1 MTTQFDNP
9 GSASA
14 LDLHGLI
21 GKLLLLKPSHV
32 EVGVKTVL
40 GEKDAT
46 VADIHVVDGDEE
58 PYIQTFVWPRVLQAQ
73 LRSTVGTGRWVLGR
87 LGQGVAKPGQSPPW
101 RLGDP
106 TDDDRK
112 LAAKYLEALA
122 PTVSAP
128 DNDAPPW

>member
-1 MTTQFDNP
+1 MSEQIDNP

-14 LDLHGLI
+14 LDLHQLI

-46 VADIHVVDGDEE
+46 VCDIHVVDGGEE
-58 PYIQTFVWPRVLQAQ
+58 SHLQTFIWPRVLQAQ
-73 LRSTVGTGRWVLGR
+73 LRSTVGSGRWVLGR
-87 LGQGVAKPGQSPPW
+87 LGQGVAKPGQNAPW
-101 RLGDP
+101 RLADP

-112 LAAKYLEALA
+112 VAAKYLDALA
-122 PTVSAP
+122 PVVSAP

>member
-1 MTTQFDNP
+1 MTEQFENP

-14 LDLHGLI
+14 LDLNELN

-32 EVGVKTVL
+32 EMGVKTVL

-46 VADIHVVDGDEE
+46 VSDVHVVDGDDE
-58 PYIQTFVWPRVLQAQ
+58 PHTQAFIWPRVLQSQ

-87 LGQGVAKPGQSPPW
+87 LGQGVAKPGQNAPW
-101 RLGDP
+101 RLADP

-112 LAAKYLEALA
+112 LAAKYLAGLA
-122 PTVSAP
+122 APVSP
-128 DNDAPPW
+128 GDDDTPPF

>member
-1 MTTQFDNP
+1 MTEQFDNP
-9 GSASA
+9 GTASA
-14 LDLHGLI
+14 LDLHQLI

-46 VADIHVVDGDEE
+46 VADVHVVDGNGEE
-58 PYIQTFVWPRVLQAQ
+58 PHSAAFIWPRVLQAQ

-87 LGQGVAKPGQSPPW
+87 LGQGVAKPGQNAPW
-101 RLGDP
+101 RLADP

-112 LAAKYLEALA
+112 LAAKYLDALA
-122 PTVSAP
+122 PVVTAP
-128 DNDAPPW
+128 DTPPF